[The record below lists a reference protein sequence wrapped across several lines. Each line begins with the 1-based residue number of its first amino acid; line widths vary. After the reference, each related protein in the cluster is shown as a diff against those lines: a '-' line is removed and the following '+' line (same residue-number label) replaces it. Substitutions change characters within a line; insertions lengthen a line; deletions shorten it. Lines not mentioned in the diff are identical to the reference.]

1 MLNKLKKYPSYKDSE
16 IEWLKEIPKHWDEIK
31 IKHLFK
37 ERVEKG
43 FEGKPLLAATQSGG
57 VIKKEDYATNT
68 VTAQKDFHL
77 LKLVKI
83 GDFVISLRSFQGGIE
98 ISYEEGIISPAYTI
112 MKPKSSLDKNYFKH
126 LFKSKYFIDGLATFV
141 TGIREGQNIDYSKFR
156 RSNILLPPLPEQTA
170 IANFLDKKTA
180 EIKEFIALKEK
191 TIELLKERKMAIINE
206 LVTGK
211 KVWNGTEWT
220 APKEVKDSGIEWLG
234 EIPKHWEV
242 NTIKRICKLFGRI
255 GFRGYQTSDLVDE
268 KSGAITLSPSNMK
281 ELGMDYSNC
290 TYLSWNKYFES
301 PEIQIKNGDILFVK
315 TGSTYGKVAFV
326 DNLPK
331 EATINPQ
338 ILVFKEIK
346 INELFFYY
354 FLSSGIIKEQV
365 ELGVI
370 GGTIPTL
377 SQTKIGN
384 FYLSIPPLSEQ
395 NQIVSEI
402 QTKSRE
408 IIEVIKLNQ
417 LEIDRI
423 KEYQQSLI
431 SEVVTGK
438 VDVSSISEK

>member
-1 MLNKLKKYPSYKDSE
+1 MKKFPKYSSYKESE
-16 IEWLKEIPKHWDEIK
+16 IEWLQEIPEHWDEIK

-156 RSNILLPPLPEQTA
+156 RSNILLPPPSEQTA
-170 IANFLDKKTA
+170 IANFLDKKTT

-211 KVWNGTEWT
+211 KVWNGTEWA
-220 APKEVKDSGIEWLG
+220 APKEVKDSGIEWLDKIPKDWEVKKLKYVSKIIYGISPHESTYNIEGKGKILINGPAEYSVENFGYTRAIKWTTLPVKFARKGDLLFCLRGSTTGRLNICHDDVAIGRGCAALRG
-234 EIPKHWEV
+234 EIDQDFFILAIFSLK
-242 NTIKRICKLFGRI
+242 
-255 GFRGYQTSDLVDE
+255 E
-268 KSGAITLSPSNMK
+268 KIIETFK
-281 ELGMDYSNC
+281 
-290 TYLSWNKYFES
+290 
-301 PEIQIKNGDILFVK
+301 
-315 TGSTYGKVAFV
+315 GSTFPSVTSEDLNNYSITFCSETEMKKIVKKA
-326 DNLPK
+326 N
-331 EATINPQ
+331 EIN
-338 ILVFKEIK
+338 
-346 INELFFYY
+346 
-354 FLSSGIIKEQV
+354 
-365 ELGVI
+365 
-370 GGTIPTL
+370 
-377 SQTKIGN
+377 
-384 FYLSIPPLSEQ
+384 
-395 NQIVSEI
+395 
-402 QTKSRE
+402 
-408 IIEVIKLNQ
+408 
-417 LEIDRI
+417 LEIDDLIIKTQSEINLI

-438 VDVSSISEK
+438 VDVTI